1 MAAHNAARHLAE
13 TMDGIL
19 AQTFDCWELI
29 AIDDG
34 STDDTGDILDRYAEE
49 DTRIRVIQQGNRG
62 LAASLN
68 SGVAEARGLY
78 IARLDA
84 DDVPMPHRLATQVA
98 WLDRHPE
105 VVMVGSSAIYL
116 AEGVRTNTLKS
127 VPTDPRTIRRLLV
140 HGNCMIHPTVVM
152 RKSALMAAGGYRTCF
167 RAAQDYDL
175 WLRMV
180 EQGPIANIAEPLIY
194 YRIHSEQATVRKLHQ
209 QVWGVIAAQHAA
221 RQRRAGRPDPL
232 DGVAEITE
240 VTIRSFGVAPDESVA
255 MAAAF
260 EDRVATHL
268 LLSQRQQAVAYAE
281 SIQAS
286 ADSRQWKT
294 LFKPRL
300 NWQLA
305 IDAYRQRRPLAT
317 VRHALTALLSQPQLL
332 LRLPARLVSRLRA
345 LGRSKP

>member
-1 MAAHNAARHLAE
+1 MAAHTAAHHLAE
-13 TMDGIL
+13 TMAGIL
-19 AQTFDCWELI
+19 AQTCASWELI

-49 DTRIRVIQQGNRG
+49 NTRIRVIRQGNRG

-140 HGNCMIHPTVVM
+140 HGNCMIHPTIVM

-194 YRIHSEQATVRKLHQ
+194 YRIHPEQATVRKLHQ

-240 VTIRSFGVAPDESVA
+240 ATIRSFGVAPDESVA

-268 LLSQRQQAVAYAE
+268 LLSQRPQALSYAD

-286 ADSRQWKT
+286 ADAIQWRT
-294 LFKPRL
+294 LFRPRL
-300 NWQLA
+300 EWQLA
-305 IDAYRQRRPLAT
+305 VDAIRHRQPLAA
-317 VRHALTALLSQPQLL
+317 VRHTIAALRSQPQLL
-332 LRLPARLVSRLRA
+332 LRLPARLLAGIRTI
-345 LGRSKP
+345 GGGKP

>member
-1 MAAHNAARHLAE
+1 MPSQPVVSIVMAAHNAARHLAE
-13 TMDGIL
+13 TMDGIF
-19 AQTFDCWELI
+19 AQTSDSWELI

-34 STDDTGDILDRYAEE
+34 STDDTGDILDRYAKE
-49 DTRIRVIQQGNRG
+49 DTRIRVIRQGNRG

-116 AEGVRTNTLKS
+116 AEGIRTNTLKS

-240 VTIRSFGVAPDESVA
+240 ATIRS
-255 MAAAF
+255 
-260 EDRVATHL
+260 HL
-268 LLSQRQQAVAYAE
+268 LLSQRPQALSYAD

-286 ADSRQWKT
+286 ADAIQWRT
-294 LFKPRL
+294 LFRPRL
-300 NWQLA
+300 EWQLA
-305 IDAYRQRRPLAT
+305 VDAIRHRQPLAA
-317 VRHALTALLSQPQLL
+317 VRHTIAALRSQPQLL
-332 LRLPARLVSRLRA
+332 LRLPARLLAGIRTI
-345 LGRSKP
+345 GGGKP

>member
-19 AQTFDCWELI
+19 AQTCDCWELI

-152 RKSALMAAGGYRTCF
+152 RKSALVAAGGYRTCF

-240 VTIRSFGVAPDESVA
+240 VTIRSFGIAPDESVA